1 MKYFKIEEFIR
12 SNTAKARGIDNTPG
26 SDIVAKLTDLV
37 DNTLDP
43 LREIYGKPIHVNSG
57 YRCPAL
63 NKAVGGA
70 SNSGHM
76 YGVAADID
84 AGSKTQNQ
92 RLWRLVIDNNI
103 PFTKMINEQDYSWI
117 HIAFDASNVSKT
129 KLKAVKQN
137 GRWVYYNV

>member
-1 MKYFKIEEFIR
+1 MKHFTLSEFTR
-12 SNTAKARGIDNTPG
+12 STTARQKGIDNTP
-26 SDIVAKLTDLV
+26 SAEIVARLTALV

-43 LREIYGKPIHVNSG
+43 LRKAYGKPIRVNSG

-76 YGVAADID
+76 YGFAADID

-92 RLWRLVIDNNI
+92 RLWHLVLENNI

-117 HIAFDASNVSKT
+117 HIAFDASNISKI
-129 KLKAVKQN
+129 KLKAVKQ
-137 GRWVYYNV
+137 GGKWVYFNV